1 MSRSSD
7 PIDTYLL
14 RVLTVALVE
23 RNLTRTAIRMNQS
36 QPAISAA
43 LRKLR
48 TLFDDQLLVRS
59 GNAMVPTPR
68 GLELLETARAAL
80 HEIDKLF
87 AAREAFDPATTSQ
100 SFRIGCPDYLA
111 TVFLAGVVRELRR
124 QAPGAQLVIHPLGP
138 DFDFERALANGD
150 LDIVIGNWPEPPEQM
165 HTTALL
171 EDDIVCLLS
180 ARHPLARGKM
190 TRAQYLRAPH
200 LVPLAFSSAHRG
212 IIDRHLATLRV
223 TRNTRVVVPFFTMA
237 PHLLVG
243 SDLIFTISR
252 HFAEHYARLLPL
264 VVVPCPIDFPRM
276 RFYQMWH
283 GRSQASEAHR
293 WLRGV
298 LKDVA
303 GATVGKR

>member
-7 PIDTYLL
+7 PIDAYLL

-87 AAREAFDPATTSQ
+87 AARQAFDPATTSQ

-180 ARHPLARGKM
+180 SGHPLASGRM

-264 VVVPCPIDFPRM
+264 AVVPCPIDFPRM

-303 GATVGKR
+303 GATVGKL